1 MNGKGLLAA
10 LVLMTATAAC
20 GPVQRTLVAPAASSA
35 TPAPP
40 PASAGDPD
48 VVDLDHLPGLGNG
61 GGPPGDVLAAA
72 QAWGAAHA
80 QSYGGLFLS
89 GRYVYVEL
97 VGDAAAELA
106 DIRRGVSDPQSVRAV
121 RAEYTFA
128 QLQAMVDRISA
139 DQAWVKAQGIQMS
152 AWGPDP
158 YRNRVG
164 VKLTRDDAHW
174 RSLLTSRYG
183 GAMLRFDVQAY
194 AVPV

>member
-1 MNGKGLLAA
+1 MNGKGLVAA
-10 LVLMTATAAC
+10 LALTAATAAC
-20 GPVQRTLVAPAASSA
+20 GPVLSTPVAPAATSA
-35 TPAPP
+35 SAAP

-48 VVDLDHLPGLGNG
+48 VVDLDHLPGIGNG

-72 QAWGAAHA
+72 QGWAAAHP

-106 DIRRGVSDPQSVRAV
+106 QIRHGLSDPQWVRAV

-128 QLQAMVDRISA
+128 QLQALVDRITA

-174 RSLLTSRYG
+174 RSLLVARYG